1 MTLKS
6 RSGVEHFWWPPLGE
20 TGLGMCVYQ
29 DMLVI
34 ATTGGVYVVVPPDR
48 VGLDDHTIT
57 KVVAEFKK

>member
-1 MTLKS
+1 
-6 RSGVEHFWWPPLGE
+6 
-20 TGLGMCVYQ
+20 MCVYQ